1 MYPNFYNHLTGNNAN
16 KEDYKKIKKWINWK
30 KKQVHDLVQTM
41 TLQAKSVTVTIK
53 NKIPS
58 E

>member
-1 MYPNFYNHLTGNNAN
+1 MN
-16 KEDYKKIKKWINWK
+16 KLK
-30 KKQVHDLVQTM
+30 KKQEYNLLQTM